1 MSLKPIKIFVQNH
14 AITVESHKK
23 KNEQLSDSDIH
34 QLLTLPEDKIVCHHL
49 PEKLLAELCTK
60 YKFLEAAGGVV
71 VSKHNHHWLM
81 IYRRGYWDLP
91 KGKIDEG
98 EHPFATAKRE
108 LFEET
113 GIIVDDVAS
122 VFLDVT
128 YHFYKQN
135 DQVVLKRTYWYM
147 FFVEDKPALKL
158 QHEEDIE
165 KAEWVGE
172 HNWPMIRQNTYASII
187 HILEQTNL
195 V

>member
-14 AITVESHKK
+14 SITVELHHQ
-23 KNEQLSDSDIH
+23 KNEQISESDIK
-34 QLLTLPEDKIVCHHL
+34 QMLLSPNDKTVYHCL
-49 PEKLLAELCTK
+49 PEKLLAELCLRF
-60 YKFLEAAGGVV
+60 KFIEASGGVV
-71 VSKHNHHWLM
+71 VNKHNHHWLM

-91 KGKIDEG
+91 KGKIDDG

-108 LFEET
+108 LYEET
-113 GIIVDDVAS
+113 GINIENDAS
-122 VFLDVT
+122 VFLGVT

-147 FFVEDKPALKL
+147 FFVDDIPSLKL

-165 KAEWVGE
+165 KAEWVGQ
-172 HNWPMIRQNTYASII
+172 HNWPKIRQNTYASIT